1 MGKRIVVACFGDEQS
16 ARSIE
21 RLAVTANVVAVA
33 LDFGGT
39 ATLAAMRDLA
49 LASGAVRCH
58 ALDVREEFARA
69 ALLPALRA
77 GIIADPAH
85 TVPQLA
91 TAFARK
97 KLDEVARF
105 EHADVCPPDHVLIA
119 RPPLVRPSNAPV
131 HLNIGFEDGI
141 PVSINGVPMTLGE
154 LMESIETITGE
165 SALCVLDREMTR
177 SLSLQHA

>member
-1 MGKRIVVACFGDEQS
+1 MSKRVVVACFGDEQS
-16 ARSIE
+16 ARCIQG
-21 RLAVTANVVAVA
+21 LAATADVIAVA

-49 LASGAVRCH
+49 LTAGAVRCH
-58 ALDVREEFARA
+58 ALDVREEFARE

-77 GIIADPAH
+77 GLVADPAF

-91 TAFARK
+91 ASFTRK
-97 KLDEVARF
+97 KLEEVAQF
-105 EHADVCPPDHVLIA
+105 EHADVCSPDPVMIA
-119 RPPLVRPSNAPV
+119 RRSLVRPSNAPV
-131 HLNIGFEDGI
+131 RLNIDFEDGI
-141 PVSINGVPMTLGE
+141 PTSINGVPMTLAE

-177 SLSLQHA
+177 SRLLQHA